1 MVIYSILREIASGIA
16 TNAAINAWCQA
27 QYGSDVHVQI
37 GIDQKR
43 PPSPQDVPFVAI
55 SSSESTEKGLLAKGG
70 LFFDVLWGVESDS
83 KTVTGNLA
91 EYDGARLCDELGSLI
106 AASIE
111 RVEPGWTAASG
122 TYAVDLS
129 TPWFPLWCGALQMV
143 VNIRR

>member
-1 MVIYSILREIASGIA
+1 MIYTILREIASGIA
-16 TNAAINAWCQA
+16 NDAAIKAWCQEH
-27 QYGSDVHVQI
+27 YEDDVHVQI

-55 SSSESTEKGLLAKGG
+55 SSSESTEKGLLSQGA
-70 LFFDVLWGVESDS
+70 LFFDVLWGVEDDG
-83 KTVTGNLA
+83 KTVTGNLT

-106 AASIE
+106 SASIS

-129 TPWFPLWCGALQMV
+129 TPWFPLWCGALQMT

>member
-1 MVIYSILREIASGIA
+1 MIYTILREIASGIA
-16 TNAAINAWCQA
+16 NDAAINAWCQEH
-27 QYGSDVHVQI
+27 YEDDVHVQI

-55 SSSESTEKGLLAKGG
+55 SSSESTEKGLLSQGA
-70 LFFDVLWGVESDS
+70 LFFDVLWGVEDDG
-83 KTVTGNLA
+83 KTVTGNLT

-106 AASIE
+106 AASIS

-129 TPWFPLWCGALQMV
+129 TPWFPLWCGALQMT